1 MCEYCEKDKTM
12 MSQEIISRSNWGWGA
27 DNLIKLTLT
36 EAEEDPVKLA
46 VFIDRGH
53 LRLVDSSDCNCMDAG
68 EKIKIKFC
76 PMCGEKLKEG

>member
-1 MCEYCEKDKTM
+1 M
-12 MSQEIISRSNWGWGA
+12 MSQEIISRSNWGWGY

-53 LRLVDSSDCNCMDAG
+53 IRLVDIDDCNCMDAG

-76 PMCGEKLKEG
+76 PMCGETLKEG